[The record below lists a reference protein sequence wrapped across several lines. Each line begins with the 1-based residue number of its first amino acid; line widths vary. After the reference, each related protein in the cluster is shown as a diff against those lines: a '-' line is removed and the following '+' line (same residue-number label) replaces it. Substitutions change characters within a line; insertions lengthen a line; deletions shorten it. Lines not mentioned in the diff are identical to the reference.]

1 MRFRGALHFLV
12 RTLSTGGTDF
22 ARSVFADGYVFT
34 ANVGQGLNAYHCRNA
49 VPERAVAPR

>member
-22 ARSVFADGYVFT
+22 ARTSSRT
-34 ANVGQGLNAYHCRNA
+34 ATFSRPMSARGRMPTTCR
-49 VPERAVAPR
+49 

>member
-34 ANVGQGLNAYHCRNA
+34 ANVGQGLNAYHL
-49 VPERAVAPR
+49 P